1 MTAEGTGKGSPGG
14 GESWRKSAVSCKSP
28 RRRDGCG
35 VRDKDRRSSERG
47 GRAASDKGDLAD
59 VRVDVFSSLDAAR
72 RTPFLFFPI
81 NALTF
86 IETRQGCEF
95 LFGNSFLKIP
105 FTYRTMHPL
114 EVCDSMVFST
124 SADVNYFCI
133 VIQPSSRLDLG
144 SGFQKSWPCI
154 YRRRGFLSGHFLPG
168 LPLGPWSG
176 HAGHRARPFLYPSF
190 PVSLEATKFFLF
202 FFPLKSYEATW

>member
-144 SGFQKSWPCI
+144 SGFQKSWPASTEDE
-154 YRRRGFLSGHFLPG
+154 GFFQDIFFQAYPLALG
-168 LPLGPWSG
+168 LGMQGIEL
-176 HAGHRARPFLYPSF
+176 
-190 PVSLEATKFFLF
+190 VLF
-202 FFPLKSYEATW
+202 FTQAFQCH